1 MFGLHC
7 VEVIVLVDV
16 EESEE
21 TAVDPSTT
29 LFHQV
34 LVVLHGIC
42 LRYGIWDVSKVVF
55 LLGLAV
61 DAQTEDAIFSQVHIG
76 LTVILFFE
84 LGVQDHLEVAVL

>member
-29 LFHQV
+29 LLHQV

-42 LRYGIWDVSKVVF
+42 LRYGVWHVSKVVF

-61 DAQTEDAIFSQVHIG
+61 DSQTEDAILRQVHVG
-76 LTVILFFE
+76 LTVILFLE